1 MASQFQD
8 TQPDLS
14 RSDQKAIIKEAINEW
29 LDTQFLKFG
38 RNVLSLLLVAAFAGV
53 IYLALIG
60 QGWKK

>member
-14 RSDQKAIIKEAINEW
+14 RADQKAIIKEAINEW

-38 RNVLSLLLVAAFAGV
+38 RNVLSARR
-53 IYLALIG
+53 
-60 QGWKK
+60 